1 MRKSSVRGIVF
12 SKRTLKFK
20 KRIKK
25 KPPFL
30 AVFQDLLGSRLAC
43 YVNRPLLH
51 RLWVGIAKV
60 IKAGKENRAAHE
72 IGPDLMV
79 LLYHISTQLPGSDD
93 VHFVM

>member
-1 MRKSSVRGIVF
+1 MVF
-12 SKRTLKFK
+12 SKVTFKFK
-20 KRIKK
+20 KIIKK

-51 RLWVGIAKV
+51 RLWVGIAKI

-72 IGPDLMV
+72 IDPDL
-79 LLYHISTQLPGSDD
+79 I
-93 VHFVM
+93 F